1 MTESQPK
8 YLWIYEELLRKI
20 RKQSFLPGELLPTE
34 DELCKQYGVSRPTVA
49 RALKRLSDEKRVQRK
64 AGFGTQVLGPE
75 SSAQSVGLLI
85 PQMMETEIFQPIVT
99 SIAET
104 AEGEE
109 MRVVNPPVFNLSS
122 DLEKATETIAS
133 QLIEAGVQGVFF
145 APAEHVENP
154 HLLNQKIAERFTE
167 AGIHVVLLDRDI
179 RRWPNQSPY
188 DMVGIDNARAGCLVA
203 AHLLDGGS
211 KNLAF
216 VSRENPAD
224 TVQLRQM
231 GCREALIQRG
241 FGASSLQIIYDLP
254 NQPGKTAETLLSSGV
269 DGVICS
275 NDATASVLLRSL
287 VDAGAEIPKKI
298 KVCGFDDVK
307 YASLLS
313 VPLTSYQQ
321 PCGEIGIVAAEV
333 MAHRI
338 RYPNSP
344 VRRLSLQGKLIVRES
359 SRRI

>member
-8 YLWIYEELLRKI
+8 YLRIYEELLRQI
-20 RKQSFLPGELLPTE
+20 RKQSVLPGDLLPTE

-64 AGFGTQVLGPE
+64 AGFGTLVLGPD
-75 SSAQSVGLLI
+75 SSVLSVGLLI
-85 PQMMETEIFQPIVT
+85 PQIMETEIFQPIVN
-99 SIAET
+99 SIAES
-104 AEGEE
+104 AENDE
-109 MRVVNPPVFNLSS
+109 MRVVNPAMFNLSG
-122 DLEKATETIAS
+122 DLKKATKAIAN
-133 QLIEAGVQGVFF
+133 QLLEANVRGVFF
-145 APAEHVENP
+145 APTEHVEDP
-154 HLLNQKIAERFTE
+154 HLFNRKIAERFTE

-179 RRWPNQSPY
+179 QHWPDQSPY

-203 AHLLDGGS
+203 AHLLDGGC
-211 KNLAF
+211 KKLAF
-216 VSRENPAD
+216 VTRENPAD

-241 FGASSLQIIYDLP
+241 FGASSLQIVYDLP
-254 NQPGKTAETLLSSGV
+254 DQAGKTAETLLGSGV

-287 VDAGAEIPKKI
+287 VDAGVEIPKQI

-321 PCGEIGIVAAEV
+321 PCHDIGKVAAEL

-338 RYPNSP
+338 QHPDSP
-344 VRRLSLQGKLIVRES
+344 VRRLALQGKLIVRES
-359 SRRI
+359 SMRD